1 MHKRLLLLLITIFS
15 QLAMAETVSIE
26 ITVPSIHEVPY
37 HRPYMAVWVE
47 TSEREGIHTIAVWH
61 EKKKWLKDLRQWW
74 RKLGRENSA
83 QYDAVTKATPK
94 PGHYTLQWDTKTLAD
109 VQLAKGAY
117 YLCIEA
123 AREDGGRDFI
133 KQKILL
139 GSAQPQT
146 YTLQAKTEIGP
157 INIKIK

>member
-1 MHKRLLLLLITIFS
+1 MYKLLFILLIITFS
-15 QLAMAETVSIE
+15 QQALAETVTINV
-26 ITVPSIHEVPY
+26 TVPTINETPY

-47 TSEREGIHTIAVWH
+47 TLERNGLYTIAVWH

-74 RKLGRENSA
+74 RKLGRENSG

-94 PGHYTLQWDTKTLAD
+94 PGHYELKWD
-109 VQLAKGAY
+109 AKGFGDKPLKAGEY

-123 AREDGGRDFI
+123 AREDGGRDFM

-139 GSAQPQT
+139 GSSQTQT
-146 YTLQAKTEIGP
+146 YALKSKTEIGP
-157 INIKIK
+157 INIEIK